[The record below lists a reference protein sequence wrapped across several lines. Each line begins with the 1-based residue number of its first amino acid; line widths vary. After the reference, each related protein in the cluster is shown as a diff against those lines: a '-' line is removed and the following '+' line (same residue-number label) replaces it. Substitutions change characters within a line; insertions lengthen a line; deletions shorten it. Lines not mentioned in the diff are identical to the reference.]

1 MYINIKLDKKRLI
14 IIFISVL
21 VLITS
26 VLGFT
31 LKSENV
37 SENRNENENENENII
52 VVSGEITN
60 WGLSFREK
68 GKAPVGN
75 VNNEELK
82 KYGAAYLGNE
92 NENKNE
98 NEIYLTFD
106 AGYEAGYTENILN
119 VLKEEN
125 VKACFFIVGNYLETA
140 PDLVKRMAEE
150 GHTVANHTYTHPDMS
165 KITSESDFLNELSRV
180 EEKYREITGME
191 MPKLYRPPQG
201 KFSLE
206 NLKLA
211 KKNGYSTAFWSLAY
225 VDWLKDDQPTH
236 QEALSKLTERIHP
249 GAIILLHSTSK
260 TNSEI
265 LKELITKYKEM
276 GYTFGTIDEVFK

>member
-37 SENRNENENENENII
+37 SENRNENENNIA
-52 VVSGEITN
+52 VSGEITN

-75 VNNEELK
+75 VNNGELK

-92 NENKNE
+92 NENI

-140 PDLVKRMAEE
+140 PELVKRMAEE

-211 KKNGYSTAFWSLAY
+211 KENGYNTAFWSLAY